1 VEAMEAFY
9 RSIGMPVN
17 IRELGVEN
25 LTQEQID
32 TLAKKCCFG
41 GRTIGLF
48 KILHQEDIRTIYQ
61 MAKG

>member
-1 VEAMEAFY
+1 MSDITLERVE
-9 RSIGMPVN
+9 
-17 IRELGVEN
+17 
-25 LTQEQID
+25 TQEQID